1 MNRNNLNLG
10 PVVGPGIQST
20 GGKKFEDG
28 LKQGSPG
35 ECPHQLIGYSC
46 AVKQL
51 LPWLCKSGK
60 ITPNCLSLPCVTK
73 SACARQ

>member
-1 MNRNNLNLG
+1 MNKNNLNLG

-35 ECPHQLIGYSC
+35 TMGEGY
-46 AVKQL
+46 AVKNIFFGDFNQN
-51 LPWLCKSGK
+51 SYFG
-60 ITPNCLSLPCVTK
+60 TF
-73 SACARQ
+73 